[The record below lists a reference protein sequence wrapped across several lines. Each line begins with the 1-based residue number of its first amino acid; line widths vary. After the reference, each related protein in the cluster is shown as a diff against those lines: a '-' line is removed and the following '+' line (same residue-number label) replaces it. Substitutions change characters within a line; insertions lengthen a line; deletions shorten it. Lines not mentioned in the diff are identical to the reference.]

1 MQPIKNFRFLDQPPL
16 GSGSF
21 ATVYLAEDIETGE
34 KRAIKKINRKIINN
48 PKLVQLLKS
57 EIQIMKAVDSEN
69 VIRFYNFFETPDF
82 YYIVMEFCK
91 DGSLEAR
98 IKKKLLTEVE
108 ALHVIKQL
116 LNGFKALHDQG
127 IIHRDFKPANVLIN
141 GEECKICD
149 LGFAKQGDLATTVL
163 GTPLYMAP
171 EVLDS
176 KLAQKQY
183 DNKIDIYS
191 LGVSLYETVYGKAPF
206 FGETKKD
213 LLNAIKKNTADF
225 ESKPVSN
232 DFIDLLKRMLK
243 YAPEERIS
251 WLELYEHKLIRT
263 WKQTNSILF
272 GSLVKNLDAS
282 EIKLKANKKYYKHFN
297 FKERENNEEDFLP
310 ENIEEGEGMG
320 KINEM
325 FARRAEKER
334 KKEEERVR
342 EHAILKAKYIHQRN
356 LVVLFNLFQIV
367 LFIFSGHIFR
377 YLTLKK

>member
-1 MQPIKNFRFLDQPPL
+1 MVLLDFSPYQL
-16 GSGSF
+16 
-21 ATVYLAEDIETGE
+21 V
-34 KRAIKKINRKIINN
+34 II
-48 PKLVQLLKS
+48 
-57 EIQIMKAVDSEN
+57 
-69 VIRFYNFFETPDF
+69 
-82 YYIVMEFCK
+82 
-91 DGSLEAR
+91 
-98 IKKKLLTEVE
+98 
-108 ALHVIKQL
+108 
-116 LNGFKALHDQG
+116 G
-127 IIHRDFKPANVLIN
+127 IIFMW
-141 GEECKICD
+141 
-149 LGFAKQGDLATTVL
+149 TVL

-191 LGVSLYETVYGKAPF
+191 LGVSLYETVYGKTPF
-206 FGETKKD
+206 FADTKKD

-243 YAPEERIS
+243 YDPEERIG
-251 WLELYEHKLIRT
+251 WLELYGHKLIRT

-272 GSLVKNLDAS
+272 GSLVKTLDAS
-282 EIKLKANKKYYKHFN
+282 EIKLKANKKYYKNFH
-297 FKERENNEEDFLP
+297 FKERENKEEDFQP

-342 EHAILKAKYIHQRN
+342 EHGRLKAMYIHQRN
-356 LVVLFNLFQIV
+356 LVE
-367 LFIFSGHIFR
+367 
-377 YLTLKK
+377 